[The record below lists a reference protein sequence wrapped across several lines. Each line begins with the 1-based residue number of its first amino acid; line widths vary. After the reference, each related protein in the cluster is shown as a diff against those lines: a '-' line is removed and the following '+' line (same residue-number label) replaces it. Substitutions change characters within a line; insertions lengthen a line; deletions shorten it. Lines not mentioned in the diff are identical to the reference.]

1 MNAGSVKS
9 LDREHPRLKLHGT
22 QECALKK
29 AMADWFQP
37 VLDAVKIGG
46 ICGTLRS
53 GWSRGSCGTSVSK
66 HGALLHWALG
76 ISFKIAQPF
85 FPPDQMARPR
95 VFISSTFY
103 DLRQVRSDLERFIR
117 EVGYEPVQHE
127 RGQVPY
133 GSQDK
138 LESYCYKEI
147 AQVDIVVN
155 IVGGRFGSGSFEE
168 AYSVSQMELKT
179 ALRLN
184 KQSYIFVDGSVMA
197 EYRMYLKNKGLKG
210 IQYVASDDEKIFRF
224 IEEMQDL
231 PRNNQ
236 IIEFR
241 QAEEIAVHLREQW
254 AGLFQRFLQEQEQ
267 LPDRRAADELHEALK
282 TVNQLVTFLTNERRE
297 QGSAINEILLTSHP
311 IFARL
316 REVTNAPYP
325 IFFRTFDEMNSL
337 LKARK
342 WRIVDSEQWD
352 SPGSAEWV
360 RKGSSDS
367 QSDLLKISLEIFED
381 GKLRVYTMDEWNEA
395 WVEASVYCHP
405 FNFDPA
411 DEEVPF

>member
-1 MNAGSVKS
+1 
-9 LDREHPRLKLHGT
+9 
-22 QECALKK
+22 
-29 AMADWFQP
+29 MA
-37 VLDAVKIGG
+37 K
-46 ICGTLRS
+46 
-53 GWSRGSCGTSVSK
+53 
-66 HGALLHWALG
+66 
-76 ISFKIAQPF
+76 
-85 FPPDQMARPR
+85 PR

-117 EVGYEPVQHE
+117 EVGYDPVQHE

-133 GSQDK
+133 GSQEK

-168 AYSVSQMELKT
+168 TYSISQMELKT

-184 KQSYIFVDGSVMA
+184 KQSYIFVEGSVMA
-197 EYRMYLKNKGLKG
+197 EYRMYLKNKELKG
-210 IQYVASDDEKIFRF
+210 IRYVAADDERIFRF
-224 IEEMQDL
+224 IEEMQAL

-241 QAEEIAVHLREQW
+241 QAEEIAIHLREQW

-267 LPDRRAADELHEALK
+267 LPDRRAADDLHEALK

-297 QGSAINEILLTSHP
+297 QGGIINEILLTSHP

-316 REVTNAPYP
+316 REITSTPYP
-325 IFFRTFDEMNSL
+325 IFFRTFDEMNAL

-342 WRIVDSEQWD
+342 WREVDPEQWD
-352 SPGSAEWV
+352 SPGYAEWI
-360 RKGSSDS
+360 RKDPSDS
-367 QSDLLKISLEIFED
+367 QSDLLKVSLEIFED
-381 GKLRVYTMDEWNEA
+381 GKLRIYTMDEWNES
-395 WVEASVYCHP
+395 WVEESIYNPFAS
-405 FNFDPA
+405 DPA

>member
-1 MNAGSVKS
+1 
-9 LDREHPRLKLHGT
+9 
-22 QECALKK
+22 
-29 AMADWFQP
+29 MA
-37 VLDAVKIGG
+37 K
-46 ICGTLRS
+46 
-53 GWSRGSCGTSVSK
+53 
-66 HGALLHWALG
+66 
-76 ISFKIAQPF
+76 
-85 FPPDQMARPR
+85 PR

-133 GSQDK
+133 GSQEK

-155 IVGGRFGSGSFEE
+155 IIGGRFGSGSFEE
-168 AYSVSQMELKT
+168 TYSISQMELKT
-179 ALRLN
+179 ALSLN

-197 EYRMYLKNKGLKG
+197 EYRMYLKNKGLEG
-210 IQYVASDDEKIFRF
+210 IRYVAADDERIFRF
-224 IEEMQDL
+224 IEEMQTL

-241 QAEEIAVHLREQW
+241 QAEEIAIHLREQW

-267 LPDRRAADELHEALK
+267 LPDRRAADDLHEALK

-297 QGSAINEILLTSHP
+297 QGGIINEILLTSHP

-316 REVTNAPYP
+316 REITGTPYP
-325 IFFRTFDEMNSL
+325 VFFRTFEEMNAL

-342 WRIVDSEQWD
+342 WRELDPEHWD
-352 SPGSAEWV
+352 SPSSAEWV
-360 RKGSSDS
+360 RKDPSDN

-381 GKLRVYTMDEWNEA
+381 GKLRIYTMDEWNES
-395 WVEASVYCHP
+395 WVEESVYDP
-405 FNFDPA
+405 FSFDPP
-411 DEEVPF
+411 DEEVSF

>member
-1 MNAGSVKS
+1 
-9 LDREHPRLKLHGT
+9 
-22 QECALKK
+22 
-29 AMADWFQP
+29 MA
-37 VLDAVKIGG
+37 K
-46 ICGTLRS
+46 
-53 GWSRGSCGTSVSK
+53 
-66 HGALLHWALG
+66 
-76 ISFKIAQPF
+76 
-85 FPPDQMARPR
+85 PR

-103 DLRQVRSDLERFIR
+103 DLRQVRTDLERFIR

-133 GSQDK
+133 GSQEK

-168 AYSVSQMELKT
+168 TYSISQMELKT

-197 EYRMYLKNKGLKG
+197 EYRMYLKNKELKG
-210 IQYVASDDEKIFRF
+210 IRYVAADDERIFRF
-224 IEEMQDL
+224 IEEMQAL

-241 QAEEIAVHLREQW
+241 QAEEIAIHLREQW

-267 LPDRRAADELHEALK
+267 LPDRRAADDLHEALK
-282 TVNQLVTFLTNERRE
+282 TVNQLVTFLTNEHRE
-297 QGSAINEILLTSHP
+297 QGGIINEILLTSHP

-316 REVTNAPYP
+316 REITNTPYP
-325 IFFRTFDEMNSL
+325 IFFRTFDDMNAL

-342 WRIVDSEQWD
+342 WREYEPEQWD
-352 SPGSAEWV
+352 SPDYAEWF
-360 RKGSSDS
+360 RKDPSDS
-367 QSDLLKISLEIFED
+367 QSYLLKISLEIFED
-381 GKLRVYTMDEWNEA
+381 GKLRIYTMDEWNES
-395 WVEASVYCHP
+395 WVQESIYNP
-405 FNFDPA
+405 FGSDPA

>member
-1 MNAGSVKS
+1 
-9 LDREHPRLKLHGT
+9 
-22 QECALKK
+22 
-29 AMADWFQP
+29 MA
-37 VLDAVKIGG
+37 K
-46 ICGTLRS
+46 
-53 GWSRGSCGTSVSK
+53 
-66 HGALLHWALG
+66 
-76 ISFKIAQPF
+76 
-85 FPPDQMARPR
+85 PR

-133 GSQDK
+133 GSQEK

-155 IVGGRFGSGSFEE
+155 IIGGRFGSGSFEE
-168 AYSVSQMELKT
+168 TYSISQMELKT
-179 ALRLN
+179 ALKLN

-197 EYRMYLKNKGLKG
+197 EYRMYLKNKELKG
-210 IQYVASDDEKIFRF
+210 IRYVAADDERIFRF
-224 IEEMQDL
+224 IEEMHAR

-241 QAEEIAVHLREQW
+241 QAEEIAIHLREQW

-267 LPDRRAADELHEALK
+267 LPDRRAADDLHEALK

-297 QGSAINEILLTSHP
+297 QGGIINEILLTSHP
-311 IFARL
+311 IFSRL
-316 REVTNAPYP
+316 REITNTPYP
-325 IFFRTFDEMNSL
+325 VFFRTFDEMNAL
-337 LKARK
+337 LKASK
-342 WRIVDSEQWD
+342 WREVDPEQWD

-360 RKGSSDS
+360 KKDPSDS
-367 QSDLLKISLEIFED
+367 HSDFLKISLEIFDD
-381 GKLRVYTMDEWNEA
+381 GKLRIYTMDEWNES
-395 WVEASVYCHP
+395 WVEESVYDP
-405 FNFDPA
+405 FGADPA